1 MAKTFFIN
9 KSFILAMLAAVLCLC
24 FTIVGCKNKITGHI
38 PAADMQQTLL
48 DINLAEAYCIMVKD
62 SLHKGGTKN
71 LDSLSVYYQE
81 IFAHHNIT
89 QEQFIESLAWY
100 KNHPEELDTLYN
112 NLIPKVA
119 GWLAK
124 PAK

>member
-1 MAKTFFIN
+1 
-9 KSFILAMLAAVLCLC
+9 
-24 FTIVGCKNKITGHI
+24 
-38 PAADMQQTLL
+38 
-48 DINLAEAYCIMVKD
+48 
-62 SLHKGGTKN
+62 
-71 LDSLSVYYQE
+71 LSVYYQE